1 MPRAWEAKIFSVWF
15 LLELRGQIQ
24 KSHSTQFY
32 QVCACMYCEVCGEPT
47 PCIECDNGNVSLNE
61 IASLPTTAT
70 HHTSGPS
77 QSTLDEMRQRVM
89 MLQSA
94 INPNSDDFSWL
105 ERILESM
112 QGQDQ
117 QQLSPEIRSLI
128 ISMFSAS
135 PNHPPINQDPTL
147 TLNDAQLLQ
156 FINSTADMD
165 TTPSS
170 SNHATSKEILNRI
183 PRIIIDHRSS
193 ILLDCQVNS
202 EPAIAAEFGPHP
214 TSLAAP
220 IALPPT
226 EVVLASPIH
235 GHKSPLTPL
244 HNLSEL
250 KNKIAYFD
258 RGGGVNFATK
268 ALQAQHAGATGVIIG
283 NNNLIWP

>member
-1 MPRAWEAKIFSVWF
+1 
-15 LLELRGQIQ
+15 
-24 KSHSTQFY
+24 
-32 QVCACMYCEVCGEPT
+32 
-47 PCIECDNGNVSLNE
+47 
-61 IASLPTTAT
+61 
-70 HHTSGPS
+70 
-77 QSTLDEMRQRVM
+77 M

-258 RGGGVNFATK
+258 RGGGVNFAAK